1 MMYWYEDGPQWWMF
15 VLMILVVVPLW
26 ITAAV
31 AIIAIGRSAS
41 TQPAT
46 TTNEPTRLSPEAL
59 LAERFASGDVDESEY
74 LHRRAVLCPTAA
86 KPVGSVRVNH

>member
-1 MMYWYEDGPQWWMF
+1 MMYWYEDGPQGWMF

-26 ITAAV
+26 VTAII

-41 TQPAT
+41 TAT
-46 TTNEPTRLSPEAL
+46 AATTRLSPEAL